1 MVEVDRLTV
10 HHVRTRLAERG
21 EAAHPVRRVLP
32 PARQRVVA
40 LRRHDPLERRLAH
53 KRALGLED
61 VERLAHRLLE
71 PERVLRGRA
80 GLDPEQLL
88 DRLLRLEGDVR
99 LVVFRPAAVERNAL
113 HRRAASVEADR
124 ARHHHDVR
132 AVLARLHAGAPPLVG
147 MHRALDWRRP
157 DVQRREITGRGVF
170 QQRERHRQP
179 MLLEDSELALSAEV
193 NGNASVLDP
202 AVGRIAV
209 QEDAGQERLE
219 RLGIAL
225 HPVADGKRDLLERL
239 GAMPHPATH
248 HALKTV
254 ARRRADVGD
263 RESRHVADPFLDP
276 AVLPAESDFRR
287 EKPDVSG
294 SAFPLRRRPDDEDQL
309 AVLFLER
316 TDASRRAPRQR
327 YAVLQ
332 FRVAVRGR
340 IDDCIAVCGMDHRR
354 QEIRILRVADRGVQ
368 TLKDDVFDCDV
379 LLGVAGG
386 TEEFEQHVFLLLGKR
401 EVRGEATHC
410 RIGLHLAQFLRS
422 QPDLRI
428 AGMVRA
434 RYVVEAQPIVAR
446 RQNGNDLRDGRIL
459 PRLQEHGVPAHGIFL
474 RHPHAIGLGDAGK
487 PFELPPRTG
496 KTLAVPV
503 PAPLMLRRQTFKRT
517 VPNEIRPRKNLR
529 RYDRNRS
536 KVNCLEF
543 K

>member
-1 MVEVDRLTV
+1 MRVGEDHRLHHGVERHGAIDDRTDPVSLLGHLPSKDIPHGKTSVGHDRVRKRVGNGVKGALRLHAVVRRHPQHRQAEAARLRLVHPAQSEGVVVEVDRLTV

-53 KRALGLED
+53 QRALGLED

-124 ARHHHDVR
+124 TRHHHDVR

-147 MHRALDWRRP
+147 MHRALDRRRP
-157 DVQRREITGRGVF
+157 DVQRRELAGRGVF

-179 MLLEDSELALSAEV
+179 MLLEDTELALPAEV
-193 NGNASVLDP
+193 HGNASVLDP

-219 RLGIAL
+219 GLGIAL

-239 GAMPHPATH
+239 RAMPHPATH
-248 HALKTV
+248 HALKAV
-254 ARRRADVGD
+254 AHGRADVGD
-263 RESRHVADPFLDP
+263 REPRHVMDPFLDP

-287 EKPDVSG
+287 EKSDVSG
-294 SAFPLRRRPDDEDQL
+294 SGVPLRRRPDDEDQL

-316 TDASRRAPRQR
+316 TDESRRASRQR
-327 YAVLQ
+327 RAVLQ
-332 FRVAVRGR
+332 FRVAIRRR
-340 IDDCIAVCGMDHRR
+340 IDDRIAVCGMDHRR
-354 QEIRILRVADRGVQ
+354 QEIWILRVADRGVK

-401 EVRGEATHC
+401 EVR
-410 RIGLHLAQFLRS
+410 
-422 QPDLRI
+422 
-428 AGMVRA
+428 
-434 RYVVEAQPIVAR
+434 
-446 RQNGNDLRDGRIL
+446 
-459 PRLQEHGVPAHGIFL
+459 
-474 RHPHAIGLGDAGK
+474 
-487 PFELPPRTG
+487 
-496 KTLAVPV
+496 
-503 PAPLMLRRQTFKRT
+503 
-517 VPNEIRPRKNLR
+517 
-529 RYDRNRS
+529 
-536 KVNCLEF
+536 
-543 K
+543 